1 LVGVKV
7 QYVEA
12 VSVSSR
18 SIKFL
23 VEKFFF
29 WQVESN
35 GTEKQPL
42 KPMSV
47 EDCKALMII
56 KNTTSKVDGH
66 YHVGYFG
73 GRKNHTYP
81 LTKPAAEAR
90 LQGLKKRFH

>member
-1 LVGVKV
+1 MGPLQGDPVLIGV
-7 QYVEA
+7 
-12 VSVSSR
+12 R
-18 SIKFL
+18 
-23 VEKFFF
+23 FF

-66 YHVGYFG
+66 HHVGLLWRQEEPHLPFN
-73 GRKNHTYP
+73 K
-81 LTKPAAEAR
+81 TK